1 MILNLVKKGFQSAGS
16 GMIATIVFLSVS
28 YILDKR
34 INVSTSNLIALLIC
48 AVINFILQSFIFLD
62 KTLLNF
68 NHITKYIF
76 AEIIILSADQL
87 LDSYL
92 LENKKK
98 YISYFPHQF
107 QKYYNTIIRLI
118 VAALVW
124 MLIAF
129 PLRNYWI
136 FI

>member
-34 INVSTSNLIALLIC
+34 INVSTSNLIALLIG

>member
-34 INVSTSNLIALLIC
+34 INVSTSNLIALLIG
-48 AVINFILQSFIFLD
+48 AFVNFILQSFIFLD

>member
-1 MILNLVKKGFQSAGS
+1 MIYNLIKKGFQSAGS
-16 GMIATIVFLSVS
+16 GMIATIIFLSVS

-34 INVSTSNLIALLIC
+34 INVSTSNLIALLIG
-48 AVINFILQSFIFLD
+48 AFVNFILQSFIFLD

-87 LDSYL
+87 LDSHL

-124 MLIAF
+124 MLVAF